1 MSRYYANYGQYLGAQ
16 RCCDLRGQGPQGPPG
31 PTGESAIGQRGETGP
46 TGPSVTG
53 PTGRSCKGD
62 TGPGGQTGFTGPPGP
77 TGETGF
83 TGETGPTGETGF
95 TGETGPTGTFASG
108 FIIDAS
114 LNTITDASYGVTG
127 NVVSYTPS
135 PAGIWII
142 CGTIYVG
149 PDFPGDQLSGNISIS
164 KNSTIFWENRVQD
177 NFGESVTISCA
188 VNTNGT
194 DQIDIDMFY
203 TLVAGGSGVSY
214 GFLPAP
220 LTIVQFIRVG

>member
-46 TGPSVTG
+46 TGTSVTG

-62 TGPGGQTGFTGPPGP
+62 TGPPGPTGPTGFTGP
-77 TGETGF
+77 
-83 TGETGPTGETGF
+83 TGP

-114 LNTITDASYGVTG
+114 INSITDVSYGFTG
-127 NVVSYTPS
+127 NIVKYTPS

-149 PDFPGDQLSGNISIS
+149 PDTLGQQLSGNISIS
-164 KNSTIFWENRVQD
+164 KNSTIFWQNIVQD
-177 NFGESVTISCA
+177 NFGESITISCA

-194 DQIDIDMFY
+194 DIIDIDMYY
-203 TLVAGGSGVSY
+203 TLVGGYSGVSY
-214 GFLPAP
+214 GFLLGP